1 MTVVLSGAGWIWR
14 SVGTWEWAWTVGEHG
29 GEGAEGDVDE
39 GVEEGDMDEEVEG
52 EMGSRLAPQPD
63 NASQLRIASG
73 SQPRRCQVER

>member
-39 GVEEGDMDEEVEG
+39 GVEEVEG
-52 EMGSRLAPQPD
+52 EIGSRLAPQPD
-63 NASQLRIASG
+63 SASQLRIASG